1 MPGPAAPAGNAAAPF
16 PVSDEIRRTRNYALL
31 MLMLVYM
38 SSHIDRGIVGILA
51 EPIKKDLDLN
61 DTQLGLMSGLAF
73 ALFYATLG
81 IPLAVLADRANRR
94 NIIVVALTTWS
105 AMTVVCG
112 LAQNYTQL
120 LLARI
125 GVGIGEAGSTPQSHS
140 MISDMYAP
148 HERARALGF
157 YSLGVTFGGMFG
169 ALIGGYVSVHW
180 GWRTAFFVVGA
191 PGILLA
197 VIVLLTVPEPPR
209 LNQIAKAAGSNAWKE
224 MGEGFKFIWAS
235 PACRHVI
242 AGLTLTAFVGYGAGF
257 FGPAFLERVHGI
269 PRDQIGLILGPI
281 GGLVAGAGVI
291 AGGYFADKWGK
302 SDARWTAWVVAAGKL
317 AAFPLIL
324 AYYLTADVWI
334 ALAFLL
340 PGSFF
345 GAFYLGPA
353 FAMVQ
358 SVSPPAMRATTA
370 AISLFILNL
379 VALGLG
385 PTFIGVA
392 SDVLNRQFGF
402 STGDALRYALAGASL
417 LNLWA
422 AMHFYWAGKA
432 YAKEVRT
439 T

>member
-1 MPGPAAPAGNAAAPF
+1 MAGPASPVEAGANAF
-16 PVSDEIRRTRNYALL
+16 PLSDDIRKRRNYALL

-51 EPIKKDLDLN
+51 EPIKKDLNLN
-61 DTQLGLMSGLAF
+61 DTQIGIMSGLAF

-81 IPLAVLADRANRR
+81 IPLAVLADRTNRR

-112 LAQNYTQL
+112 LAQNYVQL

-125 GVGIGEAGSTPQSHS
+125 GVGIGEAGSSPQSHS

-157 YSLGVTFGGMFG
+157 YSLGVTFGGMIG
-169 ALIGGYVSVHW
+169 VLVGGYVSVHW
-180 GWRTAFFVVGA
+180 GWRTAFFIVGA
-191 PGILLA
+191 PGIVLA
-197 VIVLLTVPEPPR
+197 ILVYLTVPEPPR
-209 LNQIAKAAGSNAWKE
+209 LNRSARPEGANAWKE
-224 MGEGFKFIWAS
+224 MGAGFSFIWTSA
-235 PACRHVI
+235 ACRHVI

-257 FGPAFLERVHGI
+257 FGPAFLERTHGI

-281 GGLVAGAGVI
+281 AGLIAGAGVI

-302 SDARWTAWVVAAGKL
+302 ADARWTAWVVAWGKVI
-317 AAFPLIL
+317 AFPLIL
-324 AYYLTADVWI
+324 AYYLASDFWVAI
-334 ALAFLL
+334 AFLL

-385 PTFIGVA
+385 PTFVGIA
-392 SDVLNRQFGF
+392 SDVLNKQFGF
-402 STGDALRYALAGASL
+402 GTDSLRYALAGASL

-422 AMHFYWAGKA
+422 AAHFYWAGHA
-432 YAKEVRT
+432 YAKEVRAS
-439 T
+439 

>member
-1 MPGPAAPAGNAAAPF
+1 MAGPASPAQGGAIAF
-16 PVSDEIRRTRNYALL
+16 PISDDIRRRRNYALVI
-31 MLMLVYM
+31 LMLVYM

-51 EPIKKDLDLN
+51 EPIKKDLNLN
-61 DTQLGLMSGLAF
+61 DTQLGVMSGLAF
-73 ALFYATLG
+73 AMFYATLG
-81 IPLAVLADRANRR
+81 IPLAVLADRTNRR

-112 LAQNYTQL
+112 LAQNYVQL

-125 GVGIGEAGSTPQSHS
+125 GVGIGEAGSSPQSHS

-157 YSLGVTFGGMFG
+157 YSLGVTFGGMIG
-169 ALIGGYVSVHW
+169 VLVGGYVSVHW
-180 GWRTAFFVVGA
+180 GWRAAFFVVGA

-197 VIVLLTVPEPPR
+197 LLVYLTVPEPPR
-209 LNQIAKAAGSNAWKE
+209 LNRPASAAVNPWAA
-224 MGEGFKFIWAS
+224 MGDGFKFIWAS

-257 FGPAFLERVHGI
+257 FGPAFLERTHGI

-281 GGLVAGAGVI
+281 AGLIAGAGVL
-291 AGGYFADKWGK
+291 AGGYYADKWGK
-302 SDARWTAWVVAAGKL
+302 ADARWTSWVVAVGKVI
-317 AAFPLIL
+317 AFPLIL
-324 AYYLTADVWI
+324 AYYLVPDFWLAI
-334 ALAFLL
+334 AFLL

-385 PTFIGVA
+385 PTFIGIA
-392 SDVLNRQFGF
+392 SDVLKTQFALGAD
-402 STGDALRYALAGASL
+402 SLRYALAGASL

-422 AMHFYWAGKA
+422 AAHFYWAGIA
-432 YAKEVRT
+432 YAKEVQGA
-439 T
+439 

>member
-1 MPGPAAPAGNAAAPF
+1 MAGPASPVEAGASAF
-16 PVSDEIRRTRNYALL
+16 TLSDDIRRRRNYALL

-61 DTQLGLMSGLAF
+61 DTQIGIMSGLAF

-81 IPLAVLADRANRR
+81 IPLAVLADRTNRR

-112 LAQNYTQL
+112 LAQNYAQL

-125 GVGIGEAGSTPQSHS
+125 GVGIGEAGSSPQSHS

-157 YSLGVTFGGMFG
+157 YSLGVTFGGMIG
-169 ALIGGYVSVHW
+169 ALVGGYVSVHW
-180 GWRTAFFVVGA
+180 GWRTAFFIVGA

-197 VIVLLTVPEPPR
+197 ILVYLTVPEPPR
-209 LNQIAKAAGSNAWKE
+209 LNRVARPAGSNAWKE
-224 MGEGFKFIWAS
+224 MGEGFKFIWTS

-257 FGPAFLERVHGI
+257 FGAAFLERTHGI

-281 GGLVAGAGVI
+281 AGLIAGAGVI
-291 AGGYFADKWGK
+291 AGGYYADKWGK
-302 SDARWTAWVVAAGKL
+302 SDARWTAWVVAWGKL
-317 AAFPLIL
+317 IAFPLIL
-324 AYYLTADVWI
+324 AYYLVPDFWLAI
-334 ALAFLL
+334 AFLL

-379 VALGLG
+379 IALGLG
-385 PTFIGVA
+385 PTFIGIA
-392 SDVLNRQFGF
+392 SDILNKQFAFGTD
-402 STGDALRYALAGASL
+402 SLRYALAGASL

-422 AMHFYWAGKA
+422 AAHFYWAGKA
-432 YAKEVRT
+432 YAAEMRLN
-439 T
+439 

>member
-1 MPGPAAPAGNAAAPF
+1 MAGPASAAGASEF
-16 PVSDEIRRTRNYALL
+16 LLSDDIRRRRNYALL

-38 SSHIDRGIVGILA
+38 SSHIDRGIVGILV
-51 EPIKKDLDLN
+51 EPIKKDLNLSY
-61 DTQLGLMSGLAF
+61 TQMGILSGLAF
-73 ALFYATLG
+73 AVFYATLG
-81 IPLAVLADRANRR
+81 IPLAILADRANRR

-125 GVGIGEAGSTPQSHS
+125 GVGIGEAGSSPQSHS

-157 YSLGVTFGGMFG
+157 YSLGVTFGGMLG
-169 ALIGGYVSVHW
+169 ALVGGYVSVHW
-180 GWRTAFFVVGA
+180 GWRAAFFVVGA

-197 VIVLLTVPEPPR
+197 LIVYLTVPEPPR
-209 LNQIAKAAGSNAWKE
+209 LNQVSRPEGANAWQA

-235 PACRHVI
+235 HACRHVI
-242 AGLTLTAFVGYGAGF
+242 AGLTLTAFVGYGASF
-257 FGPAFLERVHGI
+257 FGAAFLETTHKI
-269 PRDQIGLILGPI
+269 PRDQIGLILGPVA
-281 GGLVAGAGVI
+281 GLVGGAGILV
-291 AGGYFADKWGK
+291 GGYFADKWGK
-302 SDARWTAWVVAAGKL
+302 SDARWTAWVVAIGKII
-317 AAFPLIL
+317 AFPLIL
-324 AYYLTADVWI
+324 AYYLSEDFWVAV
-334 ALAFLL
+334 AFLL

-345 GAFYLGPA
+345 GTFYLGPA

-370 AISLFILNL
+370 AIALFILNL

-385 PTFIGVA
+385 PTVVGFA
-392 SDVLNRQFGF
+392 SDVLNKQFNLGTD
-402 STGDALRYALAGASL
+402 SLRYALAGASC

-422 AMHFYWAGKA
+422 AAHFYWAAEA
-432 YAKEVRT
+432 YAKEFKT